1 MLLKG
6 SQISLRALEP
16 SDIDFLF
23 NVENDTF
30 FWELSNTLT
39 PYSRQLLEN
48 YIQNAHQDIYE
59 AKQFRFVIQN
69 DENKQVGLIDLF
81 DFDPKHR
88 RVGIG
93 ILIIAAQQNKGY
105 AKDAL
110 TCLCSYCFQHLD
122 VHQVYAHITSDNKK
136 SMALFEKLNFELNGT
151 KKDWIYSNG
160 SFKDEH
166 FYQLLKS
173 KYEK

>member
-6 SQISLRALEP
+6 KNISLRALEP

-23 NVENDTF
+23 NVENNSE

-39 PYSRQLLEN
+39 PYSRHLLEN

-69 DENKQVGLIDLF
+69 TDEKLVGLIDLF
-81 DFDPKHR
+81 DFDPKHQ

-93 ILIIAAQQNKGY
+93 IIIVSEEQNKGY
-105 AKDAL
+105 AQDAL
-110 TCLCSYCFQHLD
+110 TVLCEYCFTHLN
-122 VHQVYAHITSDNKK
+122 VNQIYANITLDNQK
-136 SMALFEKLNFELNGT
+136 SIALFEKLNFELTGT
-151 KKDWIYSNG
+151 KKEWIYSNG
-160 SFKDEH
+160 QFKDEH
-166 FYQLLKS
+166 TFQLLKS
-173 KYEK
+173 TYEK